1 MKDIIRNRLNR
12 ISDLNERKVLK
23 KIITD
28 VYEEII
34 DYNMEMYKKLEKRIY
49 DEIDD
54 PLDKFYIYSSV
65 MDISDVDPISDFFHP
80 MIKDDLN
87 ELLNMK
93 ELGEKLRN
101 DEKIPIA
108 QVFLKCNYLI
118 FKEILNKNK
127 VYKGYIKT
135 DKNIYDINIILK
147 QSMKYIKEIENL
159 YYIFQLNSTEWNTLN
174 CPYVYKFVDIIL
186 NSSVN
191 LKQEEEIKEIIV
203 DLEDYEKYK
212 LINKVPVWNIK
223 KINIQDKTFPMPA
236 EDKINNE
243 HIISLSNTGN
253 QNGYML
259 TLENREFKYLKRY
272 DSDLVI
278 ISSLTEQNIWNLIQ
292 IENISNINNNIIDY
306 DYETVS
312 NKKNLGFIGKFASL
326 KSLVIRTKGEIA
338 RLMTSYEL
346 KKDLSF
352 YDIELVNTYSEIIQT
367 MDYNDFID
375 DNIRVDDFKKILI
388 VKFKTNNKEDF
399 LIFDKMSFLV
409 SEMQMLF
416 PEYKCIGELI

>member
-1 MKDIIRNRLNR
+1 MKNIIRNRLNR

-118 FKEILNKNK
+118 LKEILNKNK
-127 VYKGYIKT
+127 IYKGYIKT

-159 YYIFQLNSTEWNTLN
+159 YHIFQLNSTEWNTLN

-253 QNGYML
+253 QNGYMI
-259 TLENREFKYLKRY
+259 TLENKEFKYLKRY

-292 IENISNINNNIIDY
+292 IENISNINNNIINY

-312 NKKNLGFIGKFASL
+312 NKKNLDFIGKFTSL

-409 SEMQMLF
+409 SEIQMLF